1 MPVIKAEA
9 AVGVAVVDVA
19 NVVGVGVGVPDTVIV
34 SYIVLVRTLVMGDGS
49 GVGSTG
55 MREME

>member
-1 MPVIKAEA
+1 MPVIKAGA